1 MSLLSNWRGIGFF
14 AGILPVAWVI
24 AVSVMTGPAQAVAAD
39 VQPISSVQ
47 EFSTAPVDF
56 AAARIEDQ
64 EREQMGLA
72 PRFALTEHV
81 NITPETDGT
90 WEAQDSRFDLWR
102 LRLTSPGALSLNLG
116 FTDYRLPKGARLTIR
131 PTDAEGPAD
140 PRGVR
145 TFTERDNEAHGE
157 LWTPVVLGDD
167 IVIELVIPRESR
179 HDYDLELTAI
189 NMGYRFFGENLED
202 IAEKSG
208 ACNID
213 VVCPEGDDW
222 RREISSVGVIST
234 GGSTYC
240 SGFMINNTSEDGRPF
255 FMTADHCGIGSN
267 NAPSLVVYWN
277 FESPVCGQHGGG
289 SYDQYMTGS
298 TFLAG
303 ASETDFTL
311 VEMDDPVDSDHM
323 VSFAGW
329 NRSNTNATSAVAI
342 HHPNTDEKSISF
354 EDDPTTT
361 TSYYG
366 TSSPGDGTHIRVGD
380 WDLGTTEAGSS
391 GSPLF
396 DQNHRVIGQ
405 LHGGDASCYNN
416 LPDWYGRFAA
426 TWPFIS
432 QYLDPAGTGAVTTDT
447 YAPFFSTMRVAP
459 SDGAAFE
466 GLSGGPFAP
475 AAVEYVLSNHADVPL
490 TFQASVDVAWVNVTP
505 SSALIPE
512 GGALTIAVST
522 NTAANG
528 LSLGQYEGSLTIR
541 NLTDGSGNTTRS
553 LHLVVGIPERV
564 YYFSMDT
571 NPDWS
576 ADPDWEFGQP
586 LGGGGEYGF
595 HDPTTGFTGTNVY
608 GYNLAGDYENDL
620 PERHLV
626 TRAMDCSQLEG
637 VTLKFKRW
645 LNVEEAAYD
654 HASLSVSNNGVNFNT
669 IWNNIFEVTDTSWMH
684 VEYDISDLADGQSH
698 VYLRWTMG
706 TTDGSYRYSGW
717 NIDDVEIWGLKGDVT
732 AVGIP
737 DGYRLSV
744 GNYPNPF
751 NPMTTIRFVLEK
763 DGHAMVNV
771 YDLKGR
777 RVRGLVDG
785 SLNSGPHSV
794 PWDGMNDAGQRAG
807 SGVYL
812 VRIVAGGKSAE
823 HKMVLLK

>member
-1 MSLLSNWRGIGFF
+1 MALFSYLRGSGFI
-14 AGILPVAWVI
+14 AGILFVAGII
-24 AVSVMTGPAQAVAAD
+24 AVSVMTGPSPAVAAD
-39 VQPISSVQ
+39 VQPISSVRI
-47 EFSTAPVDF
+47 FSTAPVDF
-56 AAARIEDQ
+56 AAARAEDQ
-64 EREQMGLA
+64 EREEIGLA
-72 PRFALTEHV
+72 PRFALTEQV

-90 WEAQDSRFDLWR
+90 WEARDSRFDLWR
-102 LRLTSPGALSLNLG
+102 LRINSPGALSLNLG
-116 FTDYRLPKGARLTIR
+116 FTEYRLPKGSRLTIR
-131 PTDAEGPAD
+131 PPDSDGPSD

-145 TFTERDNEAHGE
+145 TFTNRDNEAHGE

-179 HDYDLELTAI
+179 HDYDLQLTAI
-189 NMGYRFFGENLED
+189 NMGYRFFGESAAD
-202 IAEKSG
+202 ATDKSEP
-208 ACNID
+208 CSVD
-213 VVCPEGDDW
+213 VICPVGDDW
-222 RREISSVGVIST
+222 RLEIASVGVIST

-240 SGFMINNTSEDGRPF
+240 SGFMINNTAEDGRPF
-255 FMTADHCGIGSN
+255 FMTADHCGIGTN

-289 SYDQYMTGS
+289 SLSQYMTGS

-303 ASETDFTL
+303 ASATDFTL

-323 VSFAGW
+323 ISFAGW
-329 NRSNTNATSAVAI
+329 NRSNTDATSAVAI
-342 HHPNTDEKSISF
+342 HHPATDEKSISF

-380 WDLGTTEAGSS
+380 WDLGSTEGGSS

-426 TWPFIS
+426 TWPFVS
-432 QYLDPAGTGAVTTDT
+432 QYLDPVGTGAVTTDT
-447 YAPFFSTMRVAP
+447 YAPFSTTMRVNP

-466 GLSGGPFAP
+466 GLSGGPFTP
-475 AAVEYVLSNHADVPL
+475 ATVEYILSNHSDVPL
-490 TFQASVDVAWVNVTP
+490 TFQTSADVAWVDVTP
-505 SSALIPE
+505 SSAFIPE
-512 GGALTIAVST
+512 GGSLTIAVST
-522 NTAANG
+522 NAAAG
-528 LSLGQYEGSLTIR
+528 DLALGQYDGLLTIL
-541 NLTDGSGNTTRS
+541 NMTDGGGNTTRP
-553 LHLVVGIPERV
+553 LQLTVGVPELVYSFPMNTDPG
-564 YYFSMDT
+564 
-571 NPDWS
+571 WS
-576 ADPDWEFGQP
+576 AETEWEFGQP
-586 LGGGGEYGF
+586 LGAGGEYGF
-595 HDPTTGFTGTNVY
+595 RDPFNGFTGTSVY

-626 TRAMDCSQLEG
+626 TGAIDCSQLDG

-654 HASLSVSNNGVNFNT
+654 HASLSVSNNGVTFNT
-669 IWNNIFEVTDTSWMH
+669 IWNNIFEVTDTNWIP
-684 VEYDISDLADGQSH
+684 VEYDISSMADGQSH

-706 TTDGSYRYSGW
+706 STDGSYRYSGW

-737 DGYRLSV
+737 DRYRLSV
-744 GNYPNPF
+744 GNHPNPF
-751 NPMTTIRFVLEK
+751 NPMTTIGFVLEK
-763 DGHAMVNV
+763 DGHASVSV

-777 RVRGLVDG
+777 RVRGLIDG
-785 SLNSGPHSV
+785 SLNAGPHSV
-794 PWDGMNDAGQRAG
+794 PWDGMNEAGQRAG

-812 VRIVAGGKSAE
+812 VRILAGGKSAE